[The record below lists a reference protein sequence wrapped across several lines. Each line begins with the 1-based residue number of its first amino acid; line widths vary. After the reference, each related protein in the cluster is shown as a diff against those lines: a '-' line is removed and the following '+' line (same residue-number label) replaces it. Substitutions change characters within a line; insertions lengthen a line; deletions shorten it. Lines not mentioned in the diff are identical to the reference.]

1 MSGIPWIPVAGLFGL
16 VKFSLLVSVSPRV
29 GMEKDGPSTT
39 EEVFSAHLDASISV
53 TLELLS
59 EVSGPSLSTSEEEIE
74 MAALVLEQERAAA
87 QSLDTR
93 PMCRQEGCRNYSV
106 RDRELCRGHENYRKA
121 LKQLQES

>member
-1 MSGIPWIPVAGLFGL
+1 
-16 VKFSLLVSVSPRV
+16 
-29 GMEKDGPSTT
+29 
-39 EEVFSAHLDASISV
+39 
-53 TLELLS
+53 
-59 EVSGPSLSTSEEEIE
+59 
-74 MAALVLEQERAAA
+74 MATLVLEQERAAA